1 MKTFKE
7 FLEEAYLVEMRKEDK
22 VKGEKKTPLY
32 VSKTSGRVVKNP
44 ETGRSEVKKSTRT
57 SLSPRAATG
66 RIKQGMKD
74 PLNIYGQPETYGA
87 TRHAHGGGGSGAK
100 APGRKRGVGKLE
112 QQKIDKAQRERGERP
127 VGSGTSPA
135 YKVALRK
142 SKRTRLD
149 EMRKEDKVAGKKKT
163 PLYLTK
169 KYKTVQK
176 APEGSGK
183 KWETRTIEKKQINP
197 TASLGRFKQGKEGGA
212 PAIQAGGTHGGP
224 TMGYKPHT
232 HGEGGSGRG
241 VKKERGAK
249 TEPKP
254 GTTATDRV
262 QAKRK
267 AVDSWRG
274 QYGGRYSIWGS
285 K

>member
-1 MKTFKE
+1 MKTFRE

-22 VKGEKKTPLY
+22 V
-32 VSKTSGRVVKNP
+32 N
-44 ETGRSEVKKSTRT
+44 
-57 SLSPRAATG
+57 
-66 RIKQGMKD
+66 
-74 PLNIYGQPETYGA
+74 
-87 TRHAHGGGGSGAK
+87 
-100 APGRKRGVGKLE
+100 
-112 QQKIDKAQRERGERP
+112 
-127 VGSGTSPA
+127 
-135 YKVALRK
+135 
-142 SKRTRLD
+142 
-149 EMRKEDKVAGKKKT
+149 GKKKT
-163 PLYLTK
+163 PLYVTK
-169 KYKTVQK
+169 TQKTVQK

-197 TASLGRFKQGKEGGA
+197 VADLGRYRQGKVGGA

-224 TMGYKPHT
+224 TMGFKPHE

-249 TEPKP
+249 TAPKP

-267 AVDSWRG
+267 AADSWRG